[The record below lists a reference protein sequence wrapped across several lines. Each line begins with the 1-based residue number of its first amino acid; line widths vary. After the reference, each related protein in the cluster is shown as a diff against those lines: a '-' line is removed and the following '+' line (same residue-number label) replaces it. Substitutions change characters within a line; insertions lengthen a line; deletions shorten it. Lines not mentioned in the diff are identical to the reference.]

1 MKRYIFSMSLPR
13 QRAMDQASFYAVNI
27 IEHMIKIV
35 MYHYIRS
42 DDVLHWVDE
51 ISDWLQRSDDITIK
65 PKGHKLKESDLLNT
79 VFSCMGSSL
88 SDYRR
93 ELLMFQEKNRRG
105 QFNYADKESYP
116 EFEVDYNACQ
126 ELMDACNRLINSTL
140 PLLADKQDH
149 DIQDYRDAVSDA
161 LIDYLS

>member
-1 MKRYIFSMSLPR
+1 MKRYVFSMSLPR
-13 QRAMDQASFYAVNI
+13 QRAMDQAIFYAVDI

-35 MYHYIRS
+35 MYHYIRP

-65 PKGHKLKESDLLNT
+65 PKGHKLKESDLLDI

-93 ELLMFQEKNRRG
+93 ELLMFQEKNRKG

-116 EFEVDYNACQ
+116 EFEVDYNVCQ
-126 ELMDACNRLINSTL
+126 ELMDACNRVTNNTL
-140 PLLADKQDH
+140 PLLTDKQDH
-149 DIQDYRDAVSDA
+149 NIQDYRDAVSDA
-161 LIDYLS
+161 LINYLP